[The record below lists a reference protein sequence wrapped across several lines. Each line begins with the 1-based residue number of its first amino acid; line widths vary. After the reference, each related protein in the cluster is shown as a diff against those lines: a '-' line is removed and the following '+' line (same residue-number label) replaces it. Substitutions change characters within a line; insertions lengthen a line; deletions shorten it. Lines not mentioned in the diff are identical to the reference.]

1 MFRFVLYTIVVLPVL
16 YVAGIGPALAMRF
29 SSGLMVYC
37 TDYGLAGTFYRP
49 LLELAQQNNILDR
62 AIDKYVGF
70 CMIFF

>member
-1 MFRFVLYTIVVLPVL
+1 
-16 YVAGIGPALAMRF
+16 MRF